1 MPWIKKCTCDR
12 EKNDTDTMEFIIIGS
27 RIELRCD
34 KCNGMIGWWDDDST
48 KKVVP
53 SRQAWSH
60 KERLAMR

>member
-12 EKNDTDTMEFIIIGS
+12 KMSKNDAMEFIIIGS
-27 RIELRCD
+27 RIELQCN
-34 KCNGMIGWWDDDST
+34 KCKGMIGWWDNSA

-53 SRQAWSH
+53 FKRALSH

>member
-12 EKNDTDTMEFIIIGS
+12 KKSDTDAMEFMIVGS
-27 RIELRCD
+27 QIELRCN
-34 KCNGMIGWWDDDST
+34 KCTGKIGWWDDST

>member
-12 EKNDTDTMEFIIIGS
+12 EKSDTDTIEFMVIGS
-27 RIELRCD
+27 RIELRCN
-34 KCNGMIGWWDDDST
+34 KCNGMIGWWDDST

-53 SRQAWSH
+53 SRRAWSH